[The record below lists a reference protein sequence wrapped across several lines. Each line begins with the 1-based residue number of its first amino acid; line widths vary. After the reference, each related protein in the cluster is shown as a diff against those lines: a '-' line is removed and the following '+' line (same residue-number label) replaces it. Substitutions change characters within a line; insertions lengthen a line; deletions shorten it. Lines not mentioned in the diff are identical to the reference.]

1 MKKKSG
7 FEIRKVGEE
16 NIIIATGI
24 KNIDF
29 NHIIS
34 MNKSAVLLWKEIG
47 DNEFDRNTLANILN
61 SHYNVDMETAT
72 SDAEDLIHQWL
83 QAGII
88 SA

>member
-29 NHIIS
+29 NQIIS
-34 MNKSAVLLWKEIG
+34 MNKSAVLLWKEIE
-47 DNEFDRNTLANILN
+47 DNEFDSYTLANILV
-61 SHYNVDMETAT
+61 SHYNIDMETAT

-88 SA
+88 SD